1 MWWNQFHLDSKPW
14 LTVGDFNMTQTDS
27 EAAGFLR
34 LHGGAFVGKN
44 SKGSRWTSDRQIDW
58 GWCSPSN
65 IAQYDGQHDQYDH
78 VKISDHIGF
87 WIILNKP
94 VSPTK
99 RGRVK
104 PGPRWTVP
112 SWMSQDDWIQ
122 QLETSWKQLV
132 EPSDEYRLF
141 VALSQRPYSQND
153 QDLVQRQWDHF
164 QKCLHMCFIFTY
176 RQLLTTPGLKPDQT
190 DEVKARLKQNGLS
203 SKGSLAQFQWVNEP
217 GHQIGDSGP
226 GEHTRRLRRKIAR
239 LYEIR
244 RECLGSRYPSMSL
257 LHKVWPHKSNF
268 PTSCAELQTLT
279 EQMISTTQLEITSLE
294 DHMKSYRLTQ
304 WKTRLND
311 PSLKGI
317 ASWVKRKI
325 NKNTSADVV
334 SNGRTVSNP
343 QDVLDVIFQFWSHV
357 WDDDQG
363 DPHARADQLVQNF
376 GPTQSQNWQ
385 PISSQEL
392 WKSVPEAH
400 GSHGPDQWSG
410 NEIRCIPH
418 GAITAFHTCSLRWHF
433 TGCVPQQFCESRQ
446 INIFKIHTIKNDG
459 TISVADIR
467 TNSVLS
473 GWWRVYSS
481 AWVKSQQL
489 PSWSKTYLHPA
500 VASGT
505 GIQGT
510 EILAQKLQGLYVS
523 RPGCVASLDG
533 SNAFDRM
540 NPVTSTQA
548 MLQLGIAPPLACMLQ
563 KICCQQYRFVEFD
576 RQVYPQKLFAGK
588 GMPQGDPLSLFLT
601 AVCVS
606 AGLRAISQIPE
617 ITENTSFHH
626 LCYMDDRSF
635 WCSTAAGAISM
646 IQAWMTWSAQ
656 MGLRE
661 SPNKTQII
669 SRNDAICSNH

>member
-1 MWWNQFHLDSKPW
+1 MGSFPWLCQKYKGDYVPGPQGGQSGHLSTHGGVAFLVRINVQHRLATGSSYRGVQSIGLWVQGIPSSSFIINIYSPPCHDPVTPQVFSMWWNQFHLDSINPGWQLVTSTWHK
-14 LTVGDFNMTQTDS
+14 LTAKLPASCGCT
-27 EAAGFLR
+27 EAHLLA
-34 LHGGAFVGKN
+34 KIP
-44 SKGSRWTSDRQIDW
+44 KG
-58 GWCSPSN
+58 CSPSN
-65 IAQYDGQHDQYDH
+65 IAQHDGQHDH
-78 VKISDHIGF
+78 VKVSDHIGF

-153 QDLVQRQWDHF
+153 KDLVQRQWDHF

-176 RQLLTTPGLKPDQT
+176 RQLLTTPGLKPDQI
-190 DEVKARLKQNGLS
+190 DEVKAWLKQNGLS
-203 SKGSLAQFQWVNEP
+203 SKATLAQFQWVNEP
-217 GHQIGDSGP
+217 GHQIGDSGT

-244 RECLGSRYPSMSL
+244 RECLGSRCPSMSL
-257 LHKVWPHKSNF
+257 LHKVWPHKSNV

-311 PSLKGI
+311 PSLK
-317 ASWVKRKI
+317 
-325 NKNTSADVV
+325 
-334 SNGRTVSNP
+334 
-343 QDVLDVIFQFWSHV
+343 VI
-357 WDDDQG
+357 
-363 DPHARADQLVQNF
+363 
-376 GPTQSQNWQ
+376 
-385 PISSQEL
+385 
-392 WKSVPEAH
+392 H

-433 TGCVPQQFCESRQ
+433 TGCVPQQFCASRQ
-446 INIFKIHTIKNDG
+446 INIFKIHKIKNNG

-467 TNSVLS
+467 PISVLS

-489 PSWSKTYLHPA
+489 RSWSKTYLHPA

-510 EILAQKLQGLYVS
+510 EILAQNLQDLYVS
-523 RPGCVASLDG
+523 RPGCVAPLDG

-548 MLQLGIAPPLACMLQ
+548 MLQSIRHCASAGMHAPKNL
-563 KICCQQYRFVEFD
+563 
-576 RQVYPQKLFAGK
+576 
-588 GMPQGDPLSLFLT
+588 
-601 AVCVS
+601 VS
-606 AGLRAISQIPE
+606 AIPFCWIWPSSLPPKTVRRE
-617 ITENTSFHH
+617 GNATGRPALSVSY
-626 LCYMDDRSF
+626 C
-635 WCSTAAGAISM
+635 C
-646 IQAWMTWSAQ
+646 
-656 MGLRE
+656 MG
-661 SPNKTQII
+661 
-669 SRNDAICSNH
+669 